1 MAAKKNKSAIEV
13 LLVSAEIGGIKLQPR
28 VVKSS
33 RLVTVDLIWPRCTI
47 ARKTTAKEVKFSRMK
62 ADVSK
67 EEWVRRILFRE
78 EVEGHC
84 GIAVAVSEILDDE
97 WFEKFLR
104 ATAKF
109 ALREFRD
116 VVKQYTVGI
125 SDVASAPIDA
135 LAQLEGTYPGPKTVL
150 QGVLDLTEELIP
162 QEGKSVVVEVP
173 LHRPKY
179 VKTAGSVKLEIR
191 A

>member
-1 MAAKKNKSAIEV
+1 MVAKKKKTAIEV
-13 LLVSAEIGGIKLQPR
+13 LLVSAEIGGLKLQPR
-28 VVKSS
+28 VVKST
-33 RLVTVDLIWPRCTI
+33 RLVTVDIVWPRCTI
-47 ARKTTAKEVKFSRMK
+47 ARKTTAKEVEFSRAK
-62 ADVSK
+62 ADVHK
-67 EEWVRRILFRE
+67 QEWSRRILFRE

-84 GIAVAVSEILDDE
+84 GFAVAVSEILDDE
-97 WFEKFLR
+97 WFEKFIR

-116 VVKQYTVGI
+116 VLKQYTVGI
-125 SDVASAPIDA
+125 SDIASAPIDA

-150 QGVLDLTEELIP
+150 QGILDLSDEMMP
-162 QEGKSVVVEVP
+162 DEGSSITVEVP

-179 VKTAGSVKLEIR
+179 TKKAGSLTLEIR